1 MIVACQNHDKHGV
14 SWSAHRSRR
23 NECFKRKFRVPRKLL
38 CSRRLL
44 LLGLHFDDF
53 RCRLHA
59 LNVILIFGNEL
70 PPVNDL
76 LPIPCMRNE
85 HFFSQHNFPESQ
97 EHNKRISVTI
107 YQTQQFP
114 NIKAWLRILI
124 ISRVS
129 LEDHFDKKFCFVVTW
144 DYFFKDQQ
152 STTSSMVF
160 RIW

>member
-1 MIVACQNHDKHGV
+1 MIVACQNHENLWERWMDY
-14 SWSAHRSRR
+14 RSRG
-23 NECFKRKFRVPRKLL
+23 NECFKRKFCFARKLL
-38 CSRRLL
+38 GSRLLL

-144 DYFFKDQQ
+144 DDFFKDQQ
-152 STTSSMVF
+152 STTS
-160 RIW
+160 

>member
-1 MIVACQNHDKHGV
+1 MDY
-14 SWSAHRSRR
+14 RSRG
-23 NECFKRKFRVPRKLL
+23 NECFKRKFCFARKLL
-38 CSRRLL
+38 GSRLLL

-97 EHNKRISVTI
+97 AQQEDLCYDISNSTI
-107 YQTQQFP
+107 SKYQSMTQDFD
-114 NIKAWLRILI
+114 NFTRKFR
-124 ISRVS
+124 RS
-129 LEDHFDKKFCFVVTW
+129 L
-144 DYFFKDQQ
+144 
-152 STTSSMVF
+152 
-160 RIW
+160 